1 MGFYFTVFRNSA
13 FGFAAQFAIKILSFI
28 FSVLIIRNLG
38 AESYGQYT
46 TVLAFGAIF
55 AIFSD
60 LGLAPYTI
68 REISRYRDQPD
79 GSKYIQTLFVN
90 VLVIRILLSLITAVL
105 MLVTAWLTGRPLVM
119 IGAIALNSIGLLL
132 YSIHGASEAALSGFE
147 RLDIIF
153 GAKVVQQLTF
163 VALAAVVLIGGFGYY
178 GLIMGNLVA
187 ISLMT
192 YICWRSARRLVS
204 HLGKVD
210 LLIWKSLLRASLPFA
225 IIGFALGLSYKFD
238 TILLNIF
245 RGDSE
250 TGFYNAA
257 YNLVFSAVL
266 ISNVINTSMYP
277 TLTREFTNNPGELP
291 KIFERML
298 RYLMIVSLPIAVG
311 GSLLAGPLVD
321 LLYSGSYAQSA
332 LALRIVIWV
341 IPLMYASEYLGYIV
355 VIHNKEIRV
364 ARAILVST
372 AVNISLNLLLVPI
385 YGLLAASVM
394 TVVTEIILVAQHLWT
409 LRGMIRHSDWKGSL
423 LRPVLAALLMG
434 GVVYLAHPYLHLF
447 VTIGVGALVY
457 FGLLVLIGVVGQEEL
472 RFARQ
477 TISAIGSTKPQRL

>member
-1 MGFYFTVFRNSA
+1 MNFYSTVFRNSA

-68 REISRYRDQPD
+68 REISRFRDQPD
-79 GSKYIQTLFVN
+79 GNQRIQRLFTN
-90 VLVIRILLSLITAVL
+90 MLVIRILLSFITAIL
-105 MLVTAWLTGRPLVM
+105 MLATAWLTGRPLVM

-132 YSIHGASEAALSGFE
+132 YSVHGASEAVLSGFE
-147 RLDIIF
+147 RLDVIF

-163 VALAAVVLIGGFGYY
+163 VALAAVVLIAGLGYY
-178 GLIMGNLVA
+178 GLILGNLVA
-187 ISLMT
+187 IALMT
-192 YICWRSARRLVS
+192 YICWRNVRKLVP
-204 HLGKVD
+204 LFGGVD
-210 LLIWKSLLRASLPFA
+210 ISIWRSLLRASLPFA
-225 IIGFALGLSYKFD
+225 VIGFALGLSYKFD

-311 GSLLAGPLVD
+311 GSLLAAPLVD

-332 LALRIVIWV
+332 LALRIMVWV
-341 IPLMYASEYLGYIV
+341 IPLMYASEYLGYVV
-355 VIHNKEIRV
+355 VIHDKEMRV
-364 ARAILVST
+364 ARAVLVST
-372 AVNISLNLLLVPI
+372 AVNISLNLLLVPV

-394 TVVTEIILVAQHLWT
+394 TVITEVILVGQHIWT
-409 LRGMIRHSDWKGSL
+409 LRGMIRRSDWKVSL
-423 LRPVLAALLMG
+423 LRPILSALLMG
-434 GVVYLAHPYLHLF
+434 LVVYLVHPYLHLF
-447 VTIGVGALVY
+447 ATVGVGALVY
-457 FGLLVLIGVVGQEEL
+457 FGLLLLIGVVGQDEL

-477 TISAIGSTKPQRL
+477 TISTIGSTKS